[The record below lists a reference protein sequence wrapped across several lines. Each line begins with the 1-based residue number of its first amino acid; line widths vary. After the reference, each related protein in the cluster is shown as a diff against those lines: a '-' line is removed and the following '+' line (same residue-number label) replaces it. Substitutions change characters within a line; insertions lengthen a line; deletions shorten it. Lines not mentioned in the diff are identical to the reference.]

1 MKNKNLKKIF
11 YKKKVLITGH
21 TGFKGSWLSILLSHF
36 GANILGI
43 SNNIITRPSHYQFI
57 KRKISLNSK
66 SVDISKYNLFKK
78 TVNNFR
84 PDFIFH
90 LAAQSL
96 VKKSYNNPLVT
107 WKTNTMGTINLL
119 EILKNY
125 KRKVTVVIIT
135 SDKVYRNLEK
145 KSGYKENDLLGG
157 DDPYSGSKAGAELAI
172 RSYWKSFLSKNKN
185 LSLAIAR
192 AGNVIGGGDWSDDRL
207 IPDCVKAWA
216 KNKKVILRNPNSTR
230 PWQHVLEAVMGYI
243 ILAINLNINQKKN
256 NGLAFNFGPS
266 TKKNYKVINCVKTF
280 EKYWPKIKWHISR
293 NKNFKESSLLK
304 LNSSKALKFLK
315 WKGVLNF
322 EQTIKLTAIWY
333 RDFYKKRGKIDS
345 FNQVKKYIEIFNK
358 KSKIKI

>member
-1 MKNKNLKKIF
+1 
-11 YKKKVLITGH
+11 
-21 TGFKGSWLSILLSHF
+21 
-36 GANILGI
+36 
-43 SNNIITRPSHYQFI
+43 
-57 KRKISLNSK
+57 
-66 SVDISKYNLFKK
+66 
-78 TVNNFR
+78 
-84 PDFIFH
+84 
-90 LAAQSL
+90 
-96 VKKSYNNPLVT
+96 
-107 WKTNTMGTINLL
+107 
-119 EILKNY
+119 
-125 KRKVTVVIIT
+125 
-135 SDKVYRNLEK
+135 
-145 KSGYKENDLLGG
+145 KENDLLGG

-243 ILAINLNINQKKN
+243 ILAINLNINKKKI

-304 LNSSKALKFLK
+304 LNSSKAFKFLK

-345 FNQVKKYIEIFNK
+345 FNQVKKYIEINGVDVVVGNTEK
-358 KSKIKI
+358 LKSKTWENLSFLKNVYVSDILKENKTVTSFTEKFQGKSRAYIEIQQGCDHRCTFCIIPYGRGNNRSVPAGEIINKIKKIVSNGYNEVVLTG